1 MSCAGHPFLRT
12 PNIDRIAREGVR
24 FTNAFVTIALCSPSR
39 GCFLTGRYAHSHGV
53 MNNATPLND
62 EIPTFPRLLQGAGY
76 DTAYVGKWHMDAQEG
91 VRPGFDH
98 WVSFKGQGPYRNP
111 TFNINGE
118 MVKSNGYMTDLLT
131 KHCVEWLRKPRKS
144 PFCLYVGHK
153 AVHGPFQPAIRHSK
167 LYSDAPIP
175 RPKSMNDPMEGKP
188 GWVKLGM
195 EPGHDSMG
203 ALEKPENFDE
213 FIRQYNRTLVAVDEG
228 VGKVLDALQDTGVLD
243 NTLVVFT
250 SDNGY
255 FQGEHN
261 RLDKRAMYE
270 ESIRIPMV
278 MRYPK
283 LIRSGTVSD
292 AMALNI
298 DIAPTFLE
306 LARTSIP
313 GEVQGR
319 SLVPVLRE
327 RASGGREDFL
337 YEYFHEKGF
346 PRTPTMFGVRTKRWK
361 YVEYP
366 EVNDISELYDL
377 KNDPLELTNLIDDRK
392 YADVL
397 ADMRARLA
405 RLMKETGCT
414 ITKTGGQV

>member
-1 MSCAGHPFLRT
+1 
-12 PNIDRIAREGVR
+12 
-24 FTNAFVTIALCSPSR
+24 
-39 GCFLTGRYAHSHGV
+39 
-53 MNNATPLND
+53 
-62 EIPTFPRLLQGAGY
+62 
-76 DTAYVGKWHMDAQEG
+76 
-91 VRPGFDH
+91 
-98 WVSFKGQGPYRNP
+98 
-111 TFNINGE
+111 

-131 KHCVEWLRKPRKS
+131 KHAVEWLRTPRKS
-144 PFCLYVGHK
+144 PFCLYLGHK

-167 LYSDAPIP
+167 LYSDVPIP

-188 GWVKLGM
+188 AWVKLGM

-213 FIRQYNRTLVAVDEG
+213 FIRAYNRTLVAVDEG
-228 VGKVLDALQDTGVLD
+228 VGKVIDALQDTGVFD

-278 MRYPK
+278 MRYPR
-283 LIRSGTVSD
+283 LIRPGTVSD

-306 LARTSIP
+306 LAEVDIP

-319 SLVPVLRE
+319 SLVPALRGKT
-327 RASGGREDFL
+327 SGFREDFL

-346 PRTPTMFGVRTKRWK
+346 PRTPTMFGVRTQRWK

-366 EVNDISELYDL
+366 EVNDISELYDV
-377 KNDPLELTNLIDDRK
+377 KNDPLELTNLVNDSEH
-392 YADVL
+392 ADVL
-397 ADMRARLA
+397 ADMRARLV

-414 ITKTGGQV
+414 LPRREAEL